1 MRDFYPPFENELE
14 KVDKELEHVKLE
26 DEVSDVQCDKCGRM
40 MVVKMGRFGKFLACP
55 GYPECKNVKPFVV
68 TIDEPCPVCGGKVQV
83 RKTKR
88 KMLKIKSQLNQN
100 KKYLSLQKLQYQK
113 QFLLKI

>member
-1 MRDFYPPFENELE
+1 MRKSMLKEEWKQILRDFYPPFEKELE

-83 RKTKR
+83 RKTK
-88 KMLKIKSQLNQN
+88 SC
-100 KKYLSLQKLQYQK
+100 
-113 QFLLKI
+113 LLYTSPSPRDTR